1 MTLDTRCARSLSI
14 LNCPLSMVS
23 SDKLRHDELYSTIN
37 KSLIYLCRLIT
48 ILFAGNRLNK
58 EGITYKLDLGSPNAK
73 YKLFLATIPLD
84 VFSPT
89 DIADSHQEIKPLNEC
104 KTKCTVDFMK
114 GSIGKQDEC

>member
-1 MTLDTRCARSLSI
+1 MTLDTRCARLLSI
-14 LNCPLSMVS
+14 PNCPLSMVS
-23 SDKLRHDELYSTIN
+23 SDKLRRDELYSTIN

-73 YKLFLATIPLD
+73 YKLFLATVPLD

-104 KTKCTVDFMK
+104 KTKCNVDFVK
-114 GSIGKQDEC
+114 GAIGKQDEC

>member
-1 MTLDTRCARSLSI
+1 
-14 LNCPLSMVS
+14 MVS

-104 KTKCTVDFMK
+104 KTKCNVDFLK
-114 GSIGKQDEC
+114 GAIGKQDEC